1 MKLTI
6 TRNLLIIPFLILVL
20 ICFQSGS
27 MVLVLFFYFLFPL
40 LIAFIFEKLNNFNEK
55 QYMLVVV
62 VVLSLF
68 TIIYSI
74 LVQTNSL
81 TSIGTYLLL
90 LVGLIFAF
98 MMTPKVMAK
107 NRLLKEG
114 IKLMKENKFEESL
127 NKFDCLLK
135 LDPNNYLALLNRPQL
150 LAMTG
155 KLDESKEAANEIL
168 RKNPD
173 DFVILSTKAHV
184 LLKLGNTDESLKI
197 IERIISE
204 SSDDYLLY
212 VAIANKGEIFSQK
225 GQYSEAITYYKD
237 ALDKSPSKKK
247 KSYFKRRGINVFKK
261 IYLNDQISKQ
271 IAEIWFSKGNAHL
284 KLQHY
289 DEALKAFDESL
300 KLDSDNEDALK
311 AKEEVLK
318 LMGA

>member
-6 TRNLLIIPFLILVL
+6 TRNLLIIPFVILVL
-20 ICFQSGS
+20 ICFQFGS
-27 MVLVLFFYFLFPL
+27 MALVLFFYFLFPL
-40 LIAFIFEKLNNFNEK
+40 IIAFIFEKLNNFDEK

-135 LDPNNYLALLNRPQL
+135 LDPNNYIALLNRTQL
-150 LAMTG
+150 LVVTG
-155 KLDESKEAANEIL
+155 KLDESIGSANEIL

-173 DFVILSTKAHV
+173 DYLILSTKAHV
-184 LLKLGNTDESLKI
+184 LLKLGKTDESLKI
-197 IERIISE
+197 IERIITE

-212 VAIANKGEIFSQK
+212 VAIANKGEIFSQN

-237 ALDKSPSKKK
+237 ALDKSSCTKK
-247 KSYFKRRGINVFKK
+247 KSYLERRGVMIFKK
-261 IYLNDQISKQ
+261 IYLKDEIKKQ
-271 IAEIWFSKGNAHL
+271 IAEIWLSKGKAHKKL
-284 KLQHY
+284 KQH
-289 DEALKAFDESL
+289 DEALKSYEEAL
-300 KLDSDNEDALK
+300 KLDPENQ
-311 AKEEVLK
+311 EVLNAK
-318 LMGA
+318 KELLGLMN

>member
-6 TRNLLIIPFLILVL
+6 TRNLLIIPFVILVL
-20 ICFQSGS
+20 ICFQFGS

-40 LIAFIFEKLNNFNEK
+40 IIAFIFEKLNNFNEK

-81 TSIGTYLLL
+81 TSIGSYLLLL

-135 LDPNNYLALLNRPQL
+135 LDPNNYIALLNRTQL

-155 KLDESKEAANEIL
+155 KLVESIESANEIL

-173 DFVILSTKAHV
+173 DYLILSTKAHA
-184 LLKLGNTDESLKI
+184 LLKLGKTDESLKI
-197 IERIISE
+197 IERIITDST
-204 SSDDYLLY
+204 DDYLLY

-225 GQYSEAITYYKD
+225 GQYSEAIIYYKD
-237 ALDKSPSKKK
+237 ALDKSSFTKKK
-247 KSYFKRRGINVFKK
+247 ILFGKKGSNVLYN
-261 IYLNDQISKQ
+261 IYLKDQIKKQ
-271 IAEIWFSKGNAHL
+271 IAEIWLSKGKAHKKL
-284 KLQHY
+284 KQH
-289 DEALKAFDESL
+289 DEALKSYEEAL
-300 KLDSDNEDALK
+300 KLDPENQ
-311 AKEEVLK
+311 EVLNAK
-318 LMGA
+318 KELLGLMN

>member
-6 TRNLLIIPFLILVL
+6 TRNLLIIPFVILVL
-20 ICFQSGS
+20 ICFQFGS
-27 MVLVLFFYFLFPL
+27 MALVLFFYFLFPL
-40 LIAFIFEKLNNFNEK
+40 IIAFIFEKLNNFNEK

-81 TSIGTYLLL
+81 TSIGPYLLL

-98 MMTPKVMAK
+98 ILTPKGMAK

-114 IKLMKENKFEESL
+114 IKLTKENKFEESL

-135 LDPNNYLALLNRPQL
+135 LDPSNYIALLNRTQL

-155 KLDESKEAANEIL
+155 KLAESIESANEIL

-173 DFVILSTKAHV
+173 DYLILSTKAHV
-184 LLKLGNTDESLKI
+184 LLKLGKTDESLKI
-197 IERIISE
+197 IERIITDSY
-204 SSDDYLLY
+204 DDYLLY

-225 GQYSEAITYYKD
+225 GQYSEAIIYYKD
-237 ALDKSPSKKK
+237 ALDKSSFTKKK
-247 KSYFKRRGINVFKK
+247 ILFGKK
-261 IYLNDQISKQ
+261 GSNGLYNIYLKDQIKKQ
-271 IAEIWFSKGNAHL
+271 IAEIWLSKGKAHKKL
-284 KLQHY
+284 KQQ
-289 DEALKAFDESL
+289 DEALKSYEEAL
-300 KLDSDNEDALK
+300 KLDPENQ
-311 AKEEVLK
+311 EVLNAK
-318 LMGA
+318 KELLWLMN

>member
-20 ICFQSGS
+20 ICFQFGS
-27 MVLVLFFYFLFPL
+27 MVLVLFFYVLFPL
-40 LIAFIFEKLNNFNEK
+40 IIAFIFEKLNNFNEK

-90 LVGLIFAF
+90 LVGLIYAF

-107 NRLLKEG
+107 HRLLKEG

-135 LDPNNYLALLNRPQL
+135 LDPNNYIALFNRTQL

-155 KLDESKEAANEIL
+155 KLDESIGSANEIL

-173 DFVILSTKAHV
+173 DYLILSTKAHV
-184 LLKLGNTDESLKI
+184 LLKLGKTDESLKI
-197 IERIISE
+197 IERIITE
-204 SSDDYLLY
+204 SSDDNLLY
-212 VAIANKGEIFSQK
+212 VAIADKGEIFSQN

-237 ALDKSPSKKK
+237 ALDKSSTKK
-247 KSYFKRRGINVFKK
+247 KSYLERRGVMVFKK
-261 IYLNDQISKQ
+261 IYLKDQIRKQ
-271 IAEIWFSKGNAHL
+271 IAEIWLSKGKAHKKL
-284 KLQHY
+284 KQH
-289 DEALKAFDESL
+289 DEALKSYEEAL
-300 KLDSDNEDALK
+300 KLDPENQ
-311 AKEEVLK
+311 EVLNAK
-318 LMGA
+318 KELLEAMN